1 MINLQLNNQLRTGN
15 LHAKVEV
22 KEEVKQLPI
31 KDKSK
36 RNGES

>member
-1 MINLQLNNQLRTGN
+1 MINLQLNNQGPYN